1 MQIYLRDVVLEAL
14 DILRRRFA
22 DEAVTEGYRKDG
34 PVSAAKFELGDG
46 DESEQREARMLR
58 QREASDVIGRLLAG
72 IG

>member
-1 MQIYLRDVVLEAL
+1 MFRANPQNR
-14 DILRRRFA
+14 A
-22 DEAVTEGYRKDG
+22 DSDPRQQ
-34 PVSAAKFELGDG
+34 LGDG